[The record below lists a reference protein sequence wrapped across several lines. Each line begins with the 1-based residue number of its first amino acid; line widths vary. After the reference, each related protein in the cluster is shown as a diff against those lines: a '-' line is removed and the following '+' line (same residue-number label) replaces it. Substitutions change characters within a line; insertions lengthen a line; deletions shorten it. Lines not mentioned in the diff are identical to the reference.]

1 MKKVLIFV
9 NAIILFAVWLLASVL
24 LATTDE
30 WWSLYTLNME
40 ELSPYNMEI
49 SWLKVF
55 IFGFI
60 SFIISFVLVQL
71 TSKKSSQNL

>member
-40 ELSPYNMEI
+40 ELSPYNVEI

-71 TSKKSSQNL
+71 TSKMSSQNL